1 MSQPTKKEFDEII
14 NHAPAEKSMGEGV
27 RPEREDI
34 KHKDFK
40 MPKNKQN
47 TIKPEITDE
56 RRVRFDTGV
65 SHPASQVSSEFLCK
79 CKKQK
84 GWITEGEYTMPCP
97 NCGRKYFGYYDRKN
111 STIGAKEIK

>member
-1 MSQPTKKEFDEII
+1 
-14 NHAPAEKSMGEGV
+14 
-27 RPEREDI
+27 
-34 KHKDFK
+34 

-47 TIKPEITDE
+47 AIKPEITDE
-56 RRVRFDTGV
+56 RKVRFDTD
-65 SHPASQVSSEFLCK
+65 VSSEFLCK